1 MPAPP
6 LTTTLTTPCF
16 VWMGTS
22 MVDVSTDHVPTTHT
36 SPIAGPGEGIGDGVG
51 VVIGVAVGEAPATG
65 EPLVAPHAAMIGSVM
80 HAAANMATG
89 NERVDTGVDRSRSRR
104 TVTRRR

>member
-16 VWMGTS
+16 VWMGTT

-36 SPIAGPGEGIGDGVG
+36 SPIAGPGDGIGDGVG
-51 VVIGVAVGEAPATG
+51 VVVAVAVGVALAAG
-65 EPLVAPHAAMIGSVM
+65 GSLAAPHAAMIGSVM

-89 NERVDTGVDRSRSRR
+89 KKRVDTGVDRSRSRR